1 MPRLTRTV
9 LVATSALAALATAAL
24 AAAPVA
30 TGLAGA
36 LAELRVACA
45 SAPAA
50 VCADRAAALF
60 DGNRDGG
67 VSRDELAAAQQR
79 LRGEAQA
86 KESVLNDQERLL
98 VAVALAALDRAG
110 PETVF
115 AGFDANGDGRLDR
128 AELFADFRLDKRPF
142 ATLVGDPKAVDWQ
155 RFAGRFGETGKLFLA
170 LLPAAASA
178 R

>member
-79 LRGEAQA
+79 LRGEVGEKTEAGQ
-86 KESVLNDQERLL
+86 QI
-98 VAVALAALDRAG
+98 LDG
-110 PETVF
+110 
-115 AGFDANGDGRLDR
+115 
-128 AELFADFRLDKRPF
+128 
-142 ATLVGDPKAVDWQ
+142 
-155 RFAGRFGETGKLFLA
+155 
-170 LLPAAASA
+170 
-178 R
+178 